1 MRLGHTADMPDPL
14 GTTAQP
20 PIRWT
25 DLATWHPR
33 LTSAL
38 CELLQPHAVDRLRVV
53 ESDDLYDDDS
63 EWLDGVLHEFPGSE
77 EAFLELVDQALERSR
92 VRTFHGTRTA
102 DARSFAE
109 EGIRLHD
116 RAKLEAHVR
125 SLVAHHEALHGM
137 TDRLDEEFARTA
149 HLVDHGRCFV
159 VVDERVLIEE
169 CGHYLLGGSEFVQGI
184 LGPHAAQAVL
194 SDCAPTVIEV
204 DLPLS
209 RVTPSQLRE
218 FSRTL
223 VGEWAKVLRRSHSTP
238 RHLDFSFCLR
248 EPVPALW
255 IAGHFHPQVVHDP
268 HGGRRPITTRQTSCA
283 ACADASPP

>member
-1 MRLGHTADMPDPL
+1 MRLNHKADTPNPPENA
-14 GTTAQP
+14 AQP

-25 DLATWHPR
+25 DLTTWYPW
-33 LTSAL
+33 LTL
-38 CELLQPHAVDRLRVV
+38 VLRDLLQPLAVDRLRDV
-53 ESDDLYDDDS
+53 ESDDLYDDDP
-63 EWLDGVLHEFPGSE
+63 EWLDVVLHEFPGSE
-77 EAFLELVDQALERSR
+77 EAFIELVDQALERSR

-109 EGIRLHD
+109 EGIWLHD

-125 SLVAHHEALHGM
+125 SLVAHHEALNGM

-149 HLVDHGRCFV
+149 HLIDHGRCFV

-184 LGPHAAQAVL
+184 LGPYAAQAVL

-223 VGEWAKVLRRSHSTP
+223 VGEWAKVLRRSRSTP
-238 RHLDFSFCLR
+238 RRLDFSFCLR
-248 EPVPALW
+248 EPVPPSW
-255 IAGHFHPQVVHDP
+255 IVGHFHPPVVHDP
-268 HGGRRPITTRQTSCA
+268 HRGRRPVPTYQTSCA
-283 ACADASPP
+283 ACADASPS